1 MIRSIVRKCLTLLLR
16 VAVVGVAV
24 LGVAM
29 LGVAGLGAGQAQDGA
44 KSAATDRNGDL
55 LPAGALARLG
65 SLRWRHEGP
74 ILFVAFVQDGKAV
87 LTGGQ
92 DQVFRLWDR
101 ATGAEIR
108 HFAMQANPPGKPGKP
123 RPVAMPWTQQAQVI
137 ASVTHDG
144 KTLAVYLPG
153 NAILLWDVDTGKEIR
168 RFTPPQ
174 NPIAGLQFSPDG
186 KLLAA
191 RSNNNSGVIFLLDP
205 ASGKEVRQVKP
216 EGPAGGGVRNFGL
229 GMPSS
234 LAFSPD
240 NKLLAVSEA
249 EFDQQKVHYHVR
261 VNEVDSGK
269 EVIKFTTPTNTTSI
283 AFSADAKTI
292 AIGNFNSIVLREPA
306 TGKEIRSINPTNGA
320 MGMVFAPQGALL
332 AVRGRDHHVRL
343 IDSETGKQLHVLT
356 AAGMGDDWP
365 GATIRIGMPNVPRA
379 ELAFAPDGKSL
390 AVASGNTLRIW
401 DTATGKDQPL
411 TDGHR
416 GPVTNL
422 GVSADGKRALTRGA
436 DGVIR
441 HWDLT
446 DGRQLGEFGEPS
458 HATAIA
464 FSPDGKWAAF
474 GTTALIQL
482 CDTETGKPVKELRGH
497 TNLTATLAFSPDGKW
512 LASFGMTDNTL
523 RIHDLAKISSAKVDS
538 AKVEPRAIALGDN
551 PPPGGGFVVR
561 GSAIF
566 GSSIHLAFS
575 ADSKSV
581 AVQTSATGQAGIS
594 VNIGNGPGAL
604 PEPKIRMWDVATG
617 KEMRQFPLALPSGAG
632 TIAASRDGRLIA
644 TENSDQT
651 ATLWEI
657 ATGQPRR
664 RLGKADT
671 SRQIASGIG
680 VGLGAGAVVPRAA
693 NPATTIAFSPDGR
706 LFADAGFADRGFAD
720 RGADHAVRVWDVTA
734 GKEIGQFKGHQGSIT
749 ALAFSPDSRRLI
761 TGSSDTTL
769 LVWDVGTLKPVP
781 AAAVA
786 ELKGG
791 DLESCWGKLLIG
803 DGEKAYDAILK
814 LAGSPRLAVPYLA
827 ERIRPATPADPSKLK
842 KLIVDLDSDDFTE
855 RANAAEELEK
865 LGELALP
872 ALQKALTGKP
882 TIEFRRRAEPM
893 VTRLIG
899 GVLNGE
905 QVRMVRALEVLERS
919 GTPEARHLLES
930 LAKGAPGVLVTRK
943 AQESLERIG
952 R

>member
-1 MIRSIVRKCLTLLLR
+1 MIRSTVRKCLSLLL
-16 VAVVGVAV
+16 GVAV
-24 LGVAM
+24 LGVD
-29 LGVAGLGAGQAQDGA
+29 VLGAGQAQEGT

-65 SLRWRHEGP
+65 SLRWRHDES

-92 DQVFRLWDR
+92 DQVFRVWNR
-101 ATGAEIR
+101 ATGAEVR
-108 HFAMQANPPGKPGKP
+108 HFAMQADPQGKPVKP

-144 KTLAVYLPG
+144 KTLAVYLPA
-153 NAILLWDVDTGKEIR
+153 NEILLWDVDTGKEIR
-168 RFTPPQ
+168 RFRPPQ
-174 NPIAGLQFSPDG
+174 NPVAGLQFSPDG

-216 EGPAGGGVRNFGL
+216 EITAGGGVRQFGG

-249 EFDQQKVHYHVR
+249 EFDQQKWHYYVR
-261 VNEVDSGK
+261 VNEVGSGK
-269 EVIKFTTPTNTTSI
+269 EVIKIASTPTSATSV

-292 AIGNFNSIVLREPA
+292 AIGTVNSIVLREST
-306 TGKEIRSINPTNGA
+306 TGKEIRTITQTNGA
-320 MGMVFAPQGALL
+320 TGMVFAPGGALL
-332 AVRGRDHHVRL
+332 AVRGRDHQVRL
-343 IDSETGKQLHVLT
+343 IDSETGKQVHLLT
-356 AAGMGDDWP
+356 DSVTDDSWP
-365 GATIRIGMPNVPRA
+365 PATIRIGMPNVPRA
-379 ELAFAPDGKSL
+379 ELAIAPDGKSL
-390 AVASGNTLRIW
+390 AVASGNSLRIW
-401 DTATGKDQPL
+401 DTATGEEQPL

-416 GPVTNL
+416 GPISNL
-422 GVSADGKRALTRGA
+422 GVSADGKRAFTRGA
-436 DGVIR
+436 DRMIR
-441 HWDLT
+441 RWDLT
-446 DGRQLGEFGEPS
+446 DGRQLGAFAEPS
-458 HATAIA
+458 STTAIA
-464 FSPDGKWAAF
+464 FAPDGKWAAF
-474 GTTALIQL
+474 GTNNALIQL
-482 CDTETGKPVKELRGH
+482 CDTETGKVVKELRGH

-523 RIHDLAKISSAKVDS
+523 HLHDVTKLDDS
-538 AKVEPRAIALGDN
+538 AKVEPRAIALGKD
-551 PPPGGGFVVR
+551 PPPGGGLVIR

-566 GSSIHLAFS
+566 GSSVHLAFS
-575 ADSKSV
+575 ADSKSI
-581 AVQTSATGQAGIS
+581 AVQTSATGQAGIN
-594 VNIGNGPGAL
+594 VNVGNAPGAR

-617 KEMRQFPLALPSGAG
+617 KELRQFPLPLPSGAG
-632 TIAASRDGRLIA
+632 TIAASRDGRVIA

-664 RLGKADT
+664 RLGKADN

-706 LFADAGFADRGFAD
+706 LFADGGFADGGFAD
-720 RGADHAVRVWDVTA
+720 SGADHVVRVWDVTA
-734 GKEIGQFKGHQGSIT
+734 GKQLGQFKGHHGSIT

-781 AAAVA
+781 AAAIA
-786 ELKGG
+786 ELQGG
-791 DLESCWGKLLIG
+791 DLETCWGDLLSS

-814 LAGSPRLAVPYLA
+814 LAGSSRLAVPYLA
-827 ERIRPATPADPSKLK
+827 KRIKPAAPADANKLK
-842 KLIVDLDSDDFTE
+842 KLIGELDSDDFSE
-855 RANAAEELEK
+855 RANATEELEK
-865 LGELALP
+865 LGELAVP
-872 ALQKALTGKP
+872 ALQKVLTGQP
-882 TIEFRRRAEPM
+882 TPTLEFRRRAEPM
-893 VTRLIG
+893 IARLIG

-905 QVRMVRALEVLERS
+905 QVRLVRAIEALEKS
-919 GTPEARHLLES
+919 GTPAARHLLES
-930 LAKGAPGVLVTRK
+930 LAKGAPGALVTRK
-943 AQESLERIG
+943 AQESLERVG

>member
-1 MIRSIVRKCLTLLLR
+1 MIRSIVRKCLALLL
-16 VAVVGVAV
+16 GVAV
-24 LGVAM
+24 LGVA
-29 LGVAGLGAGQAQDGA
+29 LPGVAVLGAGQAQEGA
-44 KSAATDRNGDL
+44 KSAATDRNGDP

-65 SLRWRHEGP
+65 SLRWRHEDA

-92 DQVFRLWDR
+92 DQVFRLWNR

-108 HFAMQANPPGKPGKP
+108 HFAMQADPQGKPVKP
-123 RPVAMPWTQQAQVI
+123 RPVAMPWTQQAQVV

-144 KTLAVYLPG
+144 KTLAVYLPA
-153 NAILLWDVDTGKEIR
+153 NEILLWDVDTGKEIR
-168 RFTPPQ
+168 RFRPPQ
-174 NPIAGLQFSPDG
+174 NPVAGLQFSPDG

-191 RSNNNSGVIFLLDP
+191 RTNNNSGVIHLLDP

-216 EGPAGGGVRNFGL
+216 EAPAGGGVRQFGV

-249 EFDQQKVHYHVR
+249 EYDQQKFHYYVR
-261 VNEVDSGK
+261 VNEVDTGK
-269 EVIKFTTPTNTTSI
+269 EVSKITMQTNATSV
-283 AFSADAKTI
+283 AFSADAKTL
-292 AIGNFNSIVLREPA
+292 AIGNVNSIVLREPT
-306 TGKEIRSINPTNGA
+306 TGKEIRSITQINGA
-320 MGMVFAPQGALL
+320 TGMVFAPKGATL

-343 IDSETGKQLHVLT
+343 LDSETGKQLHMLDSG
-356 AAGMGDDWP
+356 AGMGDNWP

-401 DTATGKDQPL
+401 DTATGKEQPL

-416 GPVTNL
+416 GPVSNL
-422 GVSADGKRALTRGA
+422 GVSADGKHALTRGA
-436 DGVIR
+436 DRMIR
-441 HWDLT
+441 RWDLT
-446 DGRQLGEFGEPS
+446 EGRLLGTFAEPS
-458 HATAIA
+458 GTTAIA

-474 GTTALIQL
+474 GTIALIQL
-482 CDTETGKPVKELRGH
+482 CDTETGKTVKELRGH
-497 TNLTATLAFSPDGKW
+497 NNLTATLAFSPDGKW

-523 RIHDLAKISSAKVDS
+523 HLHDLARAHDS
-538 AKVEPRAIALGDN
+538 AKVEPRAISLGKD
-551 PPPGGGFVVR
+551 PPPGGGLVIR

-566 GSSIHLAFS
+566 GSSVHLAFS
-575 ADSKSV
+575 ADSQSI
-581 AVQTSATGQAGIS
+581 AVQTSATGQAGINVS
-594 VNIGNGPGAL
+594 VGNAPAAR
-604 PEPKIRMWDVATG
+604 PDPKIRMWDVATG
-617 KEMRQFPLALPSGAG
+617 KELRQFPLPLPSGAG
-632 TIAASRDGRLIA
+632 TIAASQDGWVIA

-664 RLGKADT
+664 RLGKADN

-680 VGLGAGAVVPRAA
+680 VGLGPGQVVPRAA
-693 NPATTIAFSPDGR
+693 NPATRIAFSPDGR
-706 LFADAGFADRGFAD
+706 LFADGGFGDGGFAD
-720 RGADHAVRVWDVTA
+720 RGADHAVRVWDLTA

-749 ALAFSPDSRRLI
+749 ALAFSPDSLRLI
-761 TGSSDTTL
+761 TGSSDTTI

-786 ELKGG
+786 ELKAG
-791 DLESCWGKLLIG
+791 DLETCWGELLNS
-803 DGEKAYDAILK
+803 DAEKAYDAILK

-827 ERIRPATPADPSKLK
+827 ERIKPATPADPSKLK

-865 LGELALP
+865 LGELAVP
-872 ALQKALTGKP
+872 ALQKVLTGQATP
-882 TIEFRRRAEPM
+882 EFRRRAEPM
-893 VTRLIG
+893 VARLIS
-899 GVLNGE
+899 GVLNEE
-905 QVRMVRALEVLERS
+905 QIRKMRALEVLERS
-919 GTPEARHLLES
+919 GAPAARHLLES
-930 LAKGAPGVLVTRK
+930 LAKGAPGALVTRK
-943 AQESLERIG
+943 AQESLEQIG

>member
-1 MIRSIVRKCLTLLLR
+1 MIRSIVRKCLALLLGF
-16 VAVVGVAV
+16 AALGFAV
-24 LGVAM
+24 LGVA
-29 LGVAGLGAGQAQDGA
+29 VLGAGQAQEGA
-44 KSAATDRNGDL
+44 KSAATDRHGDL

-65 SLRWRHEGP
+65 SLRWRHEEP

-92 DQVFRLWDR
+92 DQVFRLWNR
-101 ATGAEIR
+101 ATGTEIR
-108 HFAMQANPPGKPGKP
+108 HFAMHANQGKPGKR
-123 RPVAMPWTQQAQVI
+123 RPVAMPWTQDAQVI

-168 RFTPPQ
+168 RFPPPQ
-174 NPIAGLQFSPDG
+174 NPVASLQFSPDG

-191 RSNNNSGVIFLLDP
+191 RANNSGVIFLLDP

-216 EGPAGGGVRNFGL
+216 AAPAGGGLRQFGV

-249 EFDQQKVHYHVR
+249 EFDQQKWHYHVR

-269 EVIKFTTPTNTTSI
+269 EVVKIATPTHATSV
-283 AFSADAKTI
+283 AFSADAKAL
-292 AIGNFNSIVLREPA
+292 AIGSLNSIVLREPT
-306 TGKEIRSINPTNGA
+306 TGKEIRSITQTNGA
-320 MGMVFAPQGALL
+320 TGMVFAPRGTLL
-332 AVRGRDHHVRL
+332 AVGGRDHHVRL
-343 IDSETGKQLHVLT
+343 MDSETGKQLHTLTDSVL
-356 AAGMGDDWP
+356 DDSWP
-365 GATIRIGMPNVPRA
+365 GATIRFGIPNVPRA

-401 DTATGKDQPL
+401 DTSTGKEQPL
-411 TDGHR
+411 TDGNR
-416 GPVTNL
+416 GPISNL
-422 GVSADGKRALTRGA
+422 GVSADGKHALTRGA
-436 DGVIR
+436 DGMIR
-441 HWDLT
+441 RWDLT
-446 DGRQLGEFGEPS
+446 DGRQLGEFAEPS
-458 HATAIA
+458 QTIAIA

-474 GTTALIQL
+474 ATAAVIQL
-482 CDTETGKPVKELRGH
+482 CDTETGKTVKELRGH
-497 TNLTATLAFSPDGKW
+497 GNLTATLAFSPDGKW
-512 LASFGMTDNTL
+512 LASFGMSDNTL
-523 RIHDLAKISSAKVDS
+523 HLHDLARADD
-538 AKVEPRAIALGDN
+538 AKVEPRAISLGKDL
-551 PPPGGGFVVR
+551 PPGGGLVIR

-566 GSSIHLAFS
+566 GSSVHLAFS
-575 ADSKSV
+575 ADSKSI
-581 AVQTSATGQAGIS
+581 AVQTSATGQAGIN
-594 VNIGNGPGAL
+594 VNVGNGPGAL
-604 PEPKIRMWDVATG
+604 PQPKIRIWDVATG
-617 KEMRQFPLALPSGAG
+617 KELRQFPLPPPSGAG
-632 TIAASRDGRLIA
+632 PIAASRDGRVIA

-680 VGLGAGAVVPRAA
+680 VGLGPGSVVPRAA

-706 LFADAGFADRGFAD
+706 LFADGGFADGGFAD
-720 RGADHAVRVWDVTA
+720 RGADHAVRVWDLTA

-769 LVWDVGTLKPVP
+769 LVWDVGSLKPVP

-786 ELKGG
+786 ELKEG
-791 DLESCWGKLLIG
+791 DLETCWGELRNG

-827 ERIRPATPADPSKLK
+827 ERIKPATPADPSKLK

-855 RANAAEELEK
+855 RANATEELEK
-865 LGELALP
+865 LGELAVP
-872 ALQKALTGKP
+872 ALQKVLAGQPEP
-882 TIEFRRRAEPM
+882 TLEFRRRAERM
-893 VTRLIG
+893 VARLQG
-899 GVLNGE
+899 GVLTSE

-919 GTPEARHLLES
+919 GTPAARHLLES
-930 LAKGAPGVLVTRK
+930 LAKGAPGALVTRK
-943 AQESLERIG
+943 AQESLEQIG